1 MDDDYNLV
9 ASQNEQRKRH
19 RGLSKQSPFNY
30 QDNSCKEI
38 LKESHEF
45 SKERNPLSVDPKNS
59 LNKTMTS
66 PAGMISGFGRKM
78 LEIESKSPVDLS
90 RKAKF
95 ITSIALGDPKMN

>member
-1 MDDDYNLV
+1 
-9 ASQNEQRKRH
+9 
-19 RGLSKQSPFNY
+19 
-30 QDNSCKEI
+30 
-38 LKESHEF
+38 
-45 SKERNPLSVDPKNS
+45 
-59 LNKTMTS
+59 MTS